1 MKNPYLTIDGCVDRL
16 YREYKKHPKLIVAAD
31 HDDSVFDFH
40 NKGYD
45 YSDTINVLKR
55 CRQHGFFIVVFTG
68 TPREKWDDI
77 FDFWSKLGIEITG
90 INRNPIDLPF
100 GNDGKIYFNI
110 LLDDR
115 AGLGQS
121 IEVLNKLIDK
131 IELKDFYKESGRIT

>member
-1 MKNPYLTIDGCVDRL
+1 MKNPYLTVDGCVSRL
-16 YREYKKHPKLIVAAD
+16 YNEFKKHPKLIVACD

-45 YSDTINVLKR
+45 YSDTIEALKR
-55 CRQHGFFIVVFTG
+55 CQQHDFFIVVFTG
-68 TPREKWDDI
+68 MPKEKWNDI
-77 FDFWSKLGIEITG
+77 FKFWDDLGIKITG
-90 INRNPIDLPF
+90 INTNPIKLPF

-121 IEVLNKLIDK
+121 LEILNKLIDK
-131 IELKDFYKESGRIT
+131 IETKELYNESEKN